1 MKRFIIVT
9 ALTALIMCNAA
20 AQSAAFLRYAPNPDL
35 DVAYIEGFRIDD
47 STVFDVTVI
56 LIKDSATM
64 AWLINDLH
72 LNKYNEKIFSKKNP
86 IHYFLFNVSPDDP
99 SKRIKNPRY
108 VKHDIMIFTPHH
120 KRITIYHN
128 IDNNLLDNIFNHMSK
143 EIKKH
148 IQKK

>member
-47 STVFDVTVI
+47 STVIDVTVI

-72 LNKYNEKIFSKKNP
+72 LNKYNEKIFSKKKSNP
-86 IHYFLFNVSPDDP
+86 LLF
-99 SKRIKNPRY
+99 I
-108 VKHDIMIFTPHH
+108 
-120 KRITIYHN
+120 
-128 IDNNLLDNIFNHMSK
+128 
-143 EIKKH
+143 
-148 IQKK
+148 

>member
-47 STVFDVTVI
+47 STV
-56 LIKDSATM
+56 
-64 AWLINDLH
+64 
-72 LNKYNEKIFSKKNP
+72 
-86 IHYFLFNVSPDDP
+86 LFNVSPDDP

-143 EIKKH
+143 EIKKD

>member
-9 ALTALIMCNAA
+9 ALTAMIMCNAD
-20 AQSAAFLRYAPNPDL
+20 AQSAAFLRYAPNPD
-35 DVAYIEGFRIDD
+35 R
-47 STVFDVTVI
+47 
-56 LIKDSATM
+56 
-64 AWLINDLH
+64 H
-72 LNKYNEKIFSKKNP
+72 LNKYNDRIFSKKNP
-86 IHYFLFNVSPDDP
+86 VHYFIFNVSPDDP

-143 EIKKH
+143 EIKKD

>member
-35 DVAYIEGFRIDD
+35 DVAYIEGFRI
-47 STVFDVTVI
+47 
-56 LIKDSATM
+56 KDSATM
-64 AWLINDLH
+64 AWLIDDLH
-72 LNKYNEKIFSKKNP
+72 LNKYNEKIFNKKNP
-86 IHYFLFNVSPDDP
+86 VRYFLFNVSPDDP

-108 VKHDIMIFTPHH
+108 VKHDLMIFTPHH

-128 IDNNLLDNIFNHMSK
+128 IDNNLLDNILNHMSK
-143 EIKKH
+143 EIKKD